1 MCAQH
6 ACLGFRNID
15 CRAFAALMQVPGLI
29 GPVRGTTT
37 SISHRFPPIP
47 YSPLDTSIPLDTPLS
62 QRDPR
67 NQPLEGLSPAG
78 KDALLHHSVE
88 RQFAAGEILW
98 SAGDRSEGITL
109 VLEGRIRIVR
119 GSGGRQLVIH
129 SGEPGATLGEVPF
142 FTGGRYPA
150 TAIAAEPTRCLLLS
164 EAAVRRAI
172 AVDPALAF
180 FFLKRL
186 SQRIENL
193 VERVDRLT
201 VSSVQARLAHFILQR
216 HQATIASSRS
226 RSKSGK
232 GAVFSLGMT
241 QTALGEELGT
251 VREVVV
257 RALRGLRQSGAI
269 ESVGDGKYRVV
280 NASILETLA
289 ESAP

>member
-1 MCAQH
+1 
-6 ACLGFRNID
+6 
-15 CRAFAALMQVPGLI
+15 
-29 GPVRGTTT
+29 
-37 SISHRFPPIP
+37 
-47 YSPLDTSIPLDTPLS
+47 
-62 QRDPR
+62 
-67 NQPLEGLSPAG
+67 
-78 KDALLHHSVE
+78 
-88 RQFAAGEILW
+88 
-98 SAGDRSEGITL
+98 
-109 VLEGRIRIVR
+109 VLEGRVRIVR

-150 TAIAAEPTRCLLLS
+150 TAIAAEPTRCLFLP

-186 SQRIENL
+186 SHRIENL
-193 VERVDRLT
+193 VEKVDRIT
-201 VSSVQARLAHFILQR
+201 VSSVQTRLAQFILER

-226 RSKSGK
+226 RAKSGK

-241 QTALGEELGT
+241 QTALGEEVGT

-257 RALRGLRQSGAI
+257 RGLRALRLSGAI

-280 NASILETLA
+280 NPSILQALA
-289 ESAP
+289 QEL

>member
-1 MCAQH
+1 LSR
-6 ACLGFRNID
+6 LG
-15 CRAFAALMQVPGLI
+15 A
-29 GPVRGTTT
+29 
-37 SISHRFPPIP
+37 
-47 YSPLDTSIPLDTPLS
+47 
-62 QRDPR
+62 R
-67 NQPLEGLSPAG
+67 NQLLDGLSPAG
-78 KDALLHHSVE
+78 EEALLEHSIE
-88 RQFAAGEILW
+88 KQYTTGEILW
-98 SAGDRSEGITL
+98 STGDRSEGLTL

-150 TAIAAEPTRCLLLS
+150 TAIAAEPSRCLFLP

-172 AVDPALAF
+172 AVEPALAF
-180 FFLKRL
+180 FFLNRL

-201 VSSVQARLAHFILQR
+201 VSSVQVRLAHFILQR
-216 HQATIASSRS
+216 YKSAIASSRS

-232 GAVFSLGMT
+232 GPVFSLGMT

-257 RALRGLRQSGAI
+257 RALRALRQSGAI
-269 ESVGDGKYRVV
+269 ESTGDGKYRVV

>member
-1 MCAQH
+1 
-6 ACLGFRNID
+6 L
-15 CRAFAALMQVPGLI
+15 
-29 GPVRGTTT
+29 
-37 SISHRFPPIP
+37 SRFSPIP
-47 YSPLDTSIPLDTPLS
+47 YNPLDTPIHLDTPLN
-62 QRDPR
+62 RVDAK
-67 NQPLEGLSPAG
+67 NQLFEGLNPAG
-78 KDALLHHSVE
+78 RDALLDHSVE
-88 RQFAAGEILW
+88 RQFATGEILW
-98 SAGDRSEGITL
+98 SVGDRPEGITL
-109 VLEGRIRIVR
+109 VLEGRVRIVR

-150 TAIAAEPTRCLLLS
+150 TAIAAEPTRCLFLP

-180 FFLKRL
+180 FFLQRL
-186 SQRIENL
+186 SHRIENL

-201 VSSVQARLAHFILQR
+201 VSSVQTRLAHFILQR
-216 HQATIASSRS
+216 YRATIALPKS
-226 RSKSGK
+226 RSKSDK
-232 GAVFSLGMT
+232 AVFSLGMT

-257 RALRGLRQSGAI
+257 RALRALRQSGAI

>member
-1 MCAQH
+1 
-6 ACLGFRNID
+6 
-15 CRAFAALMQVPGLI
+15 
-29 GPVRGTTT
+29 
-37 SISHRFPPIP
+37 
-47 YSPLDTSIPLDTPLS
+47 LS
-62 QRDPR
+62 QSDAR
-67 NQPLEGLSPAG
+67 NQLLQGLSPAG
-78 KDALLHHSVE
+78 RKALVEHSIE
-88 RQFAAGEILW
+88 KQFSTGEVLW

-129 SGEPGATLGEVPF
+129 SGEAGATLGEVPF

-150 TAIAAEPTRCLLLS
+150 TAIAAEPTRCLFLP
-164 EAAVRRAI
+164 ETAVRRAI

-186 SQRIENL
+186 SHRIENL
-193 VERVDRLT
+193 VERVDRVT

-216 HQATIASSRS
+216 YQTVIASTRS

-232 GAVFSLGMT
+232 RIVFSLGMT

-257 RALRGLRQSGAI
+257 RALRALRESGAI
-269 ESVGDGKYRVV
+269 ERIGEGKYRVL
-280 NASILETLA
+280 NLAILETLA

>member
-1 MCAQH
+1 M
-6 ACLGFRNID
+6 LGKY
-15 CRAFAALMQVPGLI
+15 ASG
-29 GPVRGTTT
+29 
-37 SISHRFPPIP
+37 SISQIP
-47 YSPLDTSIPLDTPLS
+47 YSSLDTSNPLEASLS
-62 QRDPR
+62 QRDAR
-67 NQPLEGLSPAG
+67 NQLLNGLSPAG
-78 KDALLHHSVE
+78 RDAMLQHSIE
-88 RQFAAGEILW
+88 RQFTTGEVLW
-98 SAGDRSEGITL
+98 SAGDRSEGVTL
-109 VLEGRIRIVR
+109 VLEGRVRIVR

-142 FTGGRYPA
+142 FTGGHYPA
-150 TAIAAEPTRCLLLS
+150 TAIAAEPTRCLFLP

-201 VSSVQARLAHFILQR
+201 VSSVQTRLAHFVLQR
-216 HQATIASSRS
+216 HQATIASLRS
-226 RSKSGK
+226 RTKSGR
-232 GAVFSLGMT
+232 GAAFSLGMT

-257 RALRGLRQSGAI
+257 RALRALRQSGAI

-289 ESAP
+289 SAGTLVPAD

>member
-1 MCAQH
+1 MSWFRCAH
-6 ACLGFRNID
+6 TS
-15 CRAFAALMQVPGLI
+15 
-29 GPVRGTTT
+29 VRINRSH
-37 SISHRFPPIP
+37 SISNDYFIV
-47 YSPLDTSIPLDTPLS
+47 SIFTDSLQSLDTPIALDTPLS
-62 QRDPR
+62 RGDAR
-67 NQPLEGLSPAG
+67 NQLLEGLNPAG
-78 KDALLHHSVE
+78 RDALLEHSVE
-88 RQFAAGEILW
+88 RQFATGEILW
-98 SAGDRSEGITL
+98 SVGDRSEGITL
-109 VLEGRIRIVR
+109 VLEGRVRIVR

-150 TAIAAEPTRCLLLS
+150 TAIAAEPTRCLFLP

-186 SQRIENL
+186 SHRIENL

-201 VSSVQARLAHFILQR
+201 VTSVQTRLAHFILQR
-216 HQATIASSRS
+216 HQATIRSSRS
-226 RSKSGK
+226 RSRSSK

-257 RALRGLRQSGAI
+257 RALRALRQSGAI

-289 ESAP
+289 ESAL

>member
-1 MCAQH
+1 
-6 ACLGFRNID
+6 
-15 CRAFAALMQVPGLI
+15 
-29 GPVRGTTT
+29 
-37 SISHRFPPIP
+37 
-47 YSPLDTSIPLDTPLS
+47 LS
-62 QRDPR
+62 LSDAR
-67 NQPLEGLSPAG
+67 NQLLEGLNQAG
-78 KDALLHHSVE
+78 SGALLQNSIE
-88 RQFAAGEILW
+88 KQFATDEILW
-98 SAGDRSEGITL
+98 SEGDRSEGITL
-109 VLEGRIRIVR
+109 VLEGRVRIVR
-119 GSGGRQLVIH
+119 GTGGRQLVIH
-129 SGEPGATLGEVPF
+129 SGEPGDTLGEVPF
-142 FTGGRYPA
+142 FTGGLYPA
-150 TAIAAEPTRCLLLS
+150 TAIAAEPTRCLFLP

-216 HQATIASSRS
+216 HQATTTSPRS
-226 RSKSGK
+226 RAKSGK

-257 RALRGLRQSGAI
+257 RALRALRQSGAI

-280 NASILETLA
+280 NASILEALA
-289 ESAP
+289 QEL

>member
-1 MCAQH
+1 M
-6 ACLGFRNID
+6 
-15 CRAFAALMQVPGLI
+15 
-29 GPVRGTTT
+29 TT
-37 SISHRFPPIP
+37 SLSRFPPIP
-47 YSPLDTSIPLDTPLS
+47 YNPLDTPIRLDTPLNQS
-62 QRDPR
+62 DAR
-67 NQPLEGLSPAG
+67 NQLLEGLSPAG
-78 KDALLHHSVE
+78 RDALLQHSVE
-88 RQFAAGEILW
+88 RQFATDEILW

-119 GSGGRQLVIH
+119 VSGGRQLVIH
-129 SGEPGATLGEVPF
+129 SGESGATLGEVPF

-150 TAIAAEPTRCLLLS
+150 TAIAAEPSRCLFLP
-164 EAAVRRAI
+164 EAAVKRAI

-186 SQRIENL
+186 SHRIENL

-216 HQATIASSRS
+216 YQATIASPRS

-232 GAVFSLGMT
+232 GAIFSLGMT

-257 RALRGLRQSGAI
+257 RALRALRQSRAI
-269 ESVGDGKYRVV
+269 ESAGDGKYRVV
-280 NASILETLA
+280 NVSILETIA
-289 ESAP
+289 ESAS

>member
-1 MCAQH
+1 
-6 ACLGFRNID
+6 L
-15 CRAFAALMQVPGLI
+15 VPFDKQRLLHL
-29 GPVRGTTT
+29 
-37 SISHRFPPIP
+37 SQLPPIP
-47 YSPLDTSIPLDTPLS
+47 YNPLDTSIPSETPLS
-62 QRDPR
+62 ARDAR
-67 NQPLEGLSPAG
+67 NQLLDGLSPTA
-78 KDALLHHSVE
+78 KDALLQHSIE
-88 RQFAAGEILW
+88 RRFPAGEILW
-98 SAGDRSEGITL
+98 SAGDHSQGITL

-150 TAIAAEPTRCLLLS
+150 TAIAAEPTRCLFLP

-186 SQRIENL
+186 SHRIENL

-201 VSSVQARLAHFILQR
+201 VSSVQTRLAHFILQR
-216 HQATIASSRS
+216 YKATTTSLRA

-280 NASILETLA
+280 NASILQTLA
-289 ESAP
+289 QEL

>member
-1 MCAQH
+1 VK
-6 ACLGFRNID
+6 
-15 CRAFAALMQVPGLI
+15 QV
-29 GPVRGTTT
+29 
-37 SISHRFPPIP
+37 
-47 YSPLDTSIPLDTPLS
+47 DA
-62 QRDPR
+62 R
-67 NQPLEGLSPAG
+67 NQLLEGLTPAAR
-78 KDALLHHSVE
+78 DALFEHSIE
-88 RQFAAGEILW
+88 RQFATGEILW
-98 SAGDRSEGITL
+98 SAGDRAEGITL

-129 SGEPGATLGEVPF
+129 SGEPGDTLGEVPF
-142 FTGGRYPA
+142 FTGGHYPA
-150 TAIAAEPTRCLLLS
+150 TAIAAEPTRCLFLP

-186 SQRIENL
+186 SQRVENL

-201 VSSVQARLAHFILQR
+201 VSSVQTRLAGFILQR
-216 HQATIASSRS
+216 YRATIASSRT

-232 GAVFSLGMT
+232 AAVFSLGMT

-257 RALRGLRQSGAI
+257 RALRALRQSGAI
-269 ESVGDGKYRVV
+269 ENVGDGKYRVM

>member
-1 MCAQH
+1 
-6 ACLGFRNID
+6 
-15 CRAFAALMQVPGLI
+15 
-29 GPVRGTTT
+29 
-37 SISHRFPPIP
+37 
-47 YSPLDTSIPLDTPLS
+47 LS
-62 QRDPR
+62 ERDAKT
-67 NQPLEGLSPAG
+67 QLLEGLSPAG
-78 KDALLHHSVE
+78 RNALLERSVE
-88 RQFAAGEILW
+88 RKFATGETLW

-142 FTGGRYPA
+142 FTGGLYPA
-150 TAIAAEPTRCLLLS
+150 TAIAAEPTRCLFLP
-164 EAAVRRAI
+164 EAAVRLAI

-201 VSSVQARLAHFILQR
+201 ASSVQARLAHFILKRYQAVRTSQR
-216 HQATIASSRS
+216 SK
-226 RSKSGK
+226 SKSGK
-232 GAVFSLGMT
+232 YTVFSLGMT

-257 RALRGLRQSGAI
+257 RALRVLRQSGAI

-289 ESAP
+289 QEL

>member
-1 MCAQH
+1 
-6 ACLGFRNID
+6 LT
-15 CRAFAALMQVPGLI
+15 QV
-29 GPVRGTTT
+29 
-37 SISHRFPPIP
+37 
-47 YSPLDTSIPLDTPLS
+47 DA
-62 QRDPR
+62 R
-67 NQPLEGLSPAG
+67 NQLFQGLNSAG
-78 KDALLHHSVE
+78 RDALLEQSVE
-88 RQFAAGEILW
+88 RQFSTGEVLW

-129 SGEPGATLGEVPF
+129 SGDPGSTLGEVPF

-150 TAIAAEPTRCLLLS
+150 TAIAAEPTRCLFLP

-172 AVDPALAF
+172 AADPSLAF

-186 SQRIENL
+186 SHRIEAL
-193 VERVDRLT
+193 VERVDRIT
-201 VSSVQARLAHFILQR
+201 VSSVQTRLAHFILQR
-216 HQATIASSRS
+216 YQATVASARS
-226 RSKSGK
+226 RPGSDK
-232 GAVFSLGMT
+232 APPFSLGMT

-269 ESVGDGKYRVV
+269 ERVGEGKYRVLDL
-280 NASILETLA
+280 SILEGLA

>member
-1 MCAQH
+1 
-6 ACLGFRNID
+6 L
-15 CRAFAALMQVPGLI
+15 
-29 GPVRGTTT
+29 
-37 SISHRFPPIP
+37 SRFPPIP
-47 YSPLDTSIPLDTPLS
+47 YNLLDTPIPLDTPLS
-62 QRDPR
+62 RGDAT
-67 NQPLEGLSPAG
+67 NQLLEGLNPAG
-78 KDALLHHSVE
+78 RDALLEKSIE
-88 RQFAAGEILW
+88 RQFARGEILW
-98 SAGDRSEGITL
+98 SVGDRSEGITL

-119 GSGGRQLVIH
+119 GGGGRQLVIH

-150 TAIAAEPTRCLLLS
+150 TAIAAEPTRCLFLP

-186 SQRIENL
+186 SHRIENL

-201 VSSVQARLAHFILQR
+201 VSSVQMRLAHFILER
-216 HQATIASSRS
+216 YQATNASSRS
-226 RSKSGK
+226 RSKPGK

-257 RALRGLRQSGAI
+257 RALRVLRQSGAI
-269 ESVGDGKYRVV
+269 ESVGDGKYRVM

>member
-1 MCAQH
+1 MLSKYAS
-6 ACLGFRNID
+6 G
-15 CRAFAALMQVPGLI
+15 
-29 GPVRGTTT
+29 
-37 SISHRFPPIP
+37 SISQIP
-47 YSPLDTSIPLDTPLS
+47 YNSLDTPISLEASLS
-62 QRDPR
+62 QHDART
-67 NQPLEGLSPAG
+67 QLLEGLSPAAR
-78 KDALLHHSVE
+78 DALLQHSIE
-88 RQFAAGEILW
+88 RQFATDEILW
-98 SAGDRSEGITL
+98 SAGDRSEGITF
-109 VLEGRIRIVR
+109 VLEGRVRIVR
-119 GSGGRQLVIH
+119 SSGGRQLVIH

-150 TAIAAEPTRCLLLS
+150 TAIAAEATRCLFLP

-172 AVDPALAF
+172 AVDPTLAF

-193 VERVDRLT
+193 VEKMDRLT
-201 VSSVQARLAHFILQR
+201 VSSVQTRLAHFILQR
-216 HQATIASSRS
+216 HQATIASPRS
-226 RSKSGK
+226 RPKSGK

-257 RALRGLRQSGAI
+257 RALRALRQAGAI

-280 NASILETLA
+280 NTSILETLA

>member
-1 MCAQH
+1 LNRVDAKSQ
-6 ACLGFRNID
+6 LLD
-15 CRAFAALMQVPGLI
+15 GLK
-29 GPVRGTTT
+29 
-37 SISHRFPPIP
+37 
-47 YSPLDTSIPLDTPLS
+47 
-62 QRDPR
+62 
-67 NQPLEGLSPAG
+67 PAG
-78 KDALLHHSVE
+78 RDALLEHSVE
-88 RQFAAGEILW
+88 RHFATGEILW
-98 SAGDRSEGITL
+98 SAGDPSEGITL

-150 TAIAAEPTRCLLLS
+150 SAIAAEPTRCLFLH

-180 FFLKRL
+180 FFLQRL
-186 SQRIENL
+186 SHRIENL

-216 HQATIASSRS
+216 YQATIDSSRS
-226 RSKSGK
+226 RPKSGK

-257 RALRGLRQSGAI
+257 RALRALRQSGAI
-269 ESVGDGKYRVV
+269 ESVGDGKYRVM

>member
-1 MCAQH
+1 
-6 ACLGFRNID
+6 
-15 CRAFAALMQVPGLI
+15 
-29 GPVRGTTT
+29 
-37 SISHRFPPIP
+37 
-47 YSPLDTSIPLDTPLS
+47 
-62 QRDPR
+62 
-67 NQPLEGLSPAG
+67 
-78 KDALLHHSVE
+78 
-88 RQFAAGEILW
+88 
-98 SAGDRSEGITL
+98 

-150 TAIAAEPTRCLLLS
+150 TAIAAEPTRCLFLP

-172 AVDPALAF
+172 AADPALAF

-201 VSSVQARLAHFILQR
+201 VSSVQTRLAHFILQR
-216 HQATIASSRS
+216 HQATIATSRS
-226 RSKSGK
+226 RPKSGK

-241 QTALGEELGT
+241 QSALGEELGT

-257 RALRGLRQSGAI
+257 RALRALRESGAI

>member
-1 MCAQH
+1 
-6 ACLGFRNID
+6 LSR
-15 CRAFAALMQVPGLI
+15 V
-29 GPVRGTTT
+29 
-37 SISHRFPPIP
+37 PPIP
-47 YSPLDTSIPLDTPLS
+47 YNPLDTPIPIDTPLS
-62 QRDPR
+62 RGDPR
-67 NQPLEGLSPAG
+67 NQLLEGLNPAG
-78 KDALLHHSVE
+78 RDALFENSIE
-88 RQFAAGEILW
+88 RQFPTGEILW
-98 SAGDRSEGITL
+98 SVGDRSEGITL

-150 TAIAAEPTRCLLLS
+150 TAIAAEPTRCLFLP

-186 SQRIENL
+186 SHRIENL

-201 VSSVQARLAHFILQR
+201 VSSVQMRLAHFILER
-216 HQATIASSRS
+216 YQATNASSRS
-226 RSKSGK
+226 RSKPGK

-257 RALRGLRQSGAI
+257 RALRALRQAGAI
-269 ESVGDGKYRVV
+269 ESVGDGKYRVK
-280 NASILETLA
+280 NASVLETLA

>member
-1 MCAQH
+1 
-6 ACLGFRNID
+6 L
-15 CRAFAALMQVPGLI
+15 
-29 GPVRGTTT
+29 
-37 SISHRFPPIP
+37 SRFPPIP
-47 YSPLDTSIPLDTPLS
+47 YNPLDTPIHLDTPLS
-62 QRDPR
+62 QADAT
-67 NQPLEGLSPAG
+67 NQLLEDLNAAG
-78 KDALLHHSVE
+78 RDALLENSIE
-88 RQFAAGEILW
+88 RQFATGEILW

-150 TAIAAEPTRCLLLS
+150 TAIAAEPTRCLFLPES
-164 EAAVRRAI
+164 AVTRAI

-186 SQRIENL
+186 SHRIENL
-193 VERVDRLT
+193 VERVDRVT
-201 VSSVQARLAHFILQR
+201 VSSVQTRLAHFILQR
-216 HQATIASSRS
+216 YQATIGSPRS

-257 RALRGLRQSGAI
+257 RALRALRQSGAI
-269 ESVGDGKYRVV
+269 ESVGDGKYRVM
-280 NASILETLA
+280 NASVLETLA
-289 ESAP
+289 ESAL

>member
-1 MCAQH
+1 M
-6 ACLGFRNID
+6 
-15 CRAFAALMQVPGLI
+15 
-29 GPVRGTTT
+29 
-37 SISHRFPPIP
+37 
-47 YSPLDTSIPLDTPLS
+47 S

-67 NQPLEGLSPAG
+67 NQLLEGLIPAAR
-78 KDALLHHSVE
+78 DALFEHSIK
-88 RQFAAGEILW
+88 RQFATGEILW

-109 VLEGRIRIVR
+109 VLEGRVRIVR

-142 FTGGRYPA
+142 FTDGRYPA
-150 TAIAAEPTRCLLLS
+150 TAIAAEPTRCLFLP

-172 AVDPALAF
+172 ALDPALAF

-186 SQRIENL
+186 SHRIENL

-201 VSSVQARLAHFILQR
+201 VSSVQTRLAHFIQQR
-216 HQATIASSRS
+216 HQATISSPRL
-226 RSKSGK
+226 RSKSRK

-241 QTALGEELGT
+241 QTVLGEELGT

-257 RALRGLRQSGAI
+257 RALRALRKSGAI

-280 NASILETLA
+280 NASILERLA
-289 ESAP
+289 ESVP

>member
-1 MCAQH
+1 
-6 ACLGFRNID
+6 
-15 CRAFAALMQVPGLI
+15 
-29 GPVRGTTT
+29 
-37 SISHRFPPIP
+37 
-47 YSPLDTSIPLDTPLS
+47 LS
-62 QRDPR
+62 QGDARK
-67 NQPLEGLSPAG
+67 QLLEGLSTAG
-78 KDALLHHSVE
+78 REALLEYSIE
-88 RQFAAGEILW
+88 KQFSTDEILW

-119 GSGGRQLVIH
+119 VSGGRQLVIH

-150 TAIAAEPTRCLLLS
+150 TAIAAEPTRCLFLPES
-164 EAAVRRAI
+164 AVMRAI
-172 AVDPALAF
+172 AVDPALAL

-186 SQRIENL
+186 SHRIENL

-201 VSSVQARLAHFILQR
+201 VSSVQTRLAVFILQR
-216 HQATIASSRS
+216 YRTTIALPKSRS
-226 RSKSGK
+226 QSEK
-232 GAVFSLGMT
+232 AVFSLGMT

-257 RALRGLRQSGAI
+257 RALRALRQSGAI

-280 NASILETLA
+280 NASVLEALA